1 MATTEISRPTELSA
15 QRGVLRSINPCNGRT
30 LKTYPEMS
38 VDEIDAAIARAHE
51 RYPSWRRLAF
61 AERGALLREASR
73 LCRERRDDL
82 ARTMALEMGK
92 RIVEG
97 REEVE
102 LCARIFEYY
111 AENGER
117 FLRPQVIPSPVG
129 DGTLLNQ
136 PLGVILGIEPWN
148 YPFYQVVRMAA
159 PTLMAGNVVVLK
171 HAAGVPQCAEA
182 AAVLFRDAGFPP
194 GTYTNLPISSRNV
207 ARIIDDD
214 RVQGVSF
221 TGSDEAGARVGERA
235 GKNVKK
241 TILELGG
248 SDPFVVLEDCDMDLT
263 VERAVLG
270 RMGNMGQSCVASKRF
285 IAVELVSEIF
295 VERFKEKLSGLKMG
309 DPLDASTQVAPL
321 SSTQAAARLEDQV
334 KRSVAAGAKV
344 LVGGRRPDPNGA
356 FFEPTILA
364 DVKRGMPANDEELFG
379 PVATVIVV
387 RDEAKAI
394 EVANDTRYGLGGSVY
409 TRDVERG
416 RRVAAEIEA
425 GMVFIDHPAYIYEDM
440 PFGGVKKSGYG
451 RECGELGMHEFVNK
465 KLVRALQRR

>member
-1 MATTEISRPTELSA
+1 MATPGISRRTEPA
-15 QRGVLRSINPCNGRT
+15 APRGVLRSINPCNGQT
-30 LKTYPEMS
+30 LKTYAEMS
-38 VDEIDAAIARAHE
+38 VDEIDAAIAKAHE
-51 RYPSWRRLAF
+51 RYLSWRGLSF
-61 AERGALLREASR
+61 AERGALLREAGR

-97 REEVE
+97 REEVA

-117 FLRPQVIPSPVG
+117 FLRPQGIPSPAG

-148 YPFYQVVRMAA
+148 FPLYQVVRMAA

-171 HAAGVPQCAEA
+171 HAAMVQQCAEA
-182 AAVLFRDAGFPP
+182 AAALFRDAGFPA
-194 GTYTNLPISSRNV
+194 GTYTNLVLSSRNV
-207 ARIIDDD
+207 SRVIDDD

-221 TGSDEAGARVGERA
+221 TGSDEAGARVAERA
-235 GKNVKK
+235 GRNVKK

-270 RMGNMGQSCVASKRF
+270 RMENMGQSCVASKRF
-285 IAVELVSEIF
+285 IPVESVSDTF
-295 VERFKEKLSGLKMG
+295 VERFKDRLSSLKMG
-309 DPLDASTQVAPL
+309 DPLDESTQVAPL
-321 SSTQAAARLEDQV
+321 SSAKAAALLEDQV
-334 KRSVAAGAKV
+334 RRSVAAGAKV
-344 LVGGRRPDPNGA
+344 VIGGKRPDPDGA
-356 FFEPTILA
+356 FFEPTILT
-364 DVKRGMPANDEELFG
+364 DLKPGMPAYEEELFG
-379 PVATVIVV
+379 PVAAVIVV
-387 RDEAKAI
+387 ADEARAI
-394 EVANDTRYGLGGSVY
+394 AVANDTKYGLGGSVY

-416 RRVAAEIEA
+416 RRVAEEIEA
-425 GMVFIDHPAYIYEDM
+425 GMVYVNHPAYIYEDM

-451 RECGELGMHEFVNK
+451 RECGELGIHEFVNK
-465 KLVRALQRR
+465 KLVRAPR

>member
-1 MATTEISRPTELSA
+1 MATTEISRSTEPAA
-15 QRGVLRSINPCNGRT
+15 QRGVLRSINPFNGQT
-30 LKTYPEMS
+30 LKTYPEMQ

-51 RYPSWRRLAF
+51 RYPSWRHLAF
-61 AERGALLREASR
+61 VERGALLREAAR

-117 FLRPQVIPSPVG
+117 FLRPQVIPSPAG

-148 YPFYQVVRMAA
+148 FPFYQVVRMAA

-182 AAVLFRDAGFPP
+182 AAALFRDAGFPP
-194 GTYTNLPISSRNV
+194 GTYTDLPIGSRNV
-207 ARIIDDD
+207 ARVIDDD

-235 GKNVKK
+235 GRNVKK

-263 VERAVLG
+263 VERAVFG
-270 RMGNMGQSCVASKRF
+270 RMENMGQSCVASKRF
-285 IAVELVSEIF
+285 IPVESVSGTF
-295 VERFKEKLSGLKMG
+295 VESFKEKLSALRMG
-309 DPLDASTQVAPL
+309 DPLDPSTQVAPL

-356 FFEPTILA
+356 FFEPTILT
-364 DVKRGMPANDEELFG
+364 DVKRGMPAYDEELFG
-379 PVATVIVV
+379 PVAAVIVV
-387 RDEAKAI
+387 RDEAEAI

-425 GMVFIDHPAYIYEDM
+425 GMVFINHPAYIYEDM
-440 PFGGVKKSGYG
+440 PFGGVKESGYG
-451 RECGELGMHEFVNK
+451 RECGELGMHEFVNR
-465 KLVRALQRR
+465 KLVRCLQ